1 MDKSYKRVNIVILDE
16 QYQTLSNKG
25 LNVSGLIRDLLGDYL
40 SASTIT
46 LQVGDETRQLYD
58 RIVSNTGATDQDI
71 EVHLRTALAS
81 VLEAKIDEMRALHE
95 QLVASNDAEMKRGR

>member
-1 MDKSYKRVNIVILDE
+1 MDKPYKRVNIVILDE
-16 QYQTLSNKG
+16 QYQALSTQG

-46 LQVGDETRQLYD
+46 LPVGDETRQLYD

-81 VLEAKIDEMRALHE
+81 VLKTKIDEMRELH
-95 QLVASNDAEMKRGR
+95 QKLVASNDAGTKRK